1 MSDRHFILLS
11 NNLVILN
18 ISGDHNDARSESESE
33 LDASKYVP
41 EGHRSLIGLRPA
53 DVAVKLEDITDI
65 RQLETLM
72 RVHVMLA
79 QVAGHSS
86 PHSRDYVLLAYA
98 FLYRI
103 WQVRNVLASSSSLIC
118 F

>member
-1 MSDRHFILLS
+1 MDAAKFIP
-11 NNLVILN
+11 
-18 ISGDHNDARSESESE
+18 GERQ
-33 LDASKYVP
+33 
-41 EGHRSLIGLRPA
+41 SLIGVRPS

-86 PHSRDYVLLAYA
+86 PHSRDYVLMAYA

-103 WQVRNVLASSSSLIC
+103 WQVIGM
-118 F
+118 

>member
-1 MSDRHFILLS
+1 MFHAH
-11 NNLVILN
+11 LN
-18 ISGDHNDARSESESE
+18 IPDDNDEARTESESE
-33 LDASKYVP
+33 VDASKYVP
-41 EGHRSLIGLRPA
+41 DEHRSVKVLCPS
-53 DVAVKLEDITDI
+53 DVTVKLEDITDI

-79 QVAGHSS
+79 QVVGHSS

-103 WQVRNVLASSSSLIC
+103 WQVRNLLNK
-118 F
+118 

>member
-1 MSDRHFILLS
+1 MSHTYF
-11 NNLVILN
+11 VIN
-18 ISGDHNDARSESESE
+18 CAGDGNDARSGSESE
-33 LDASKYVP
+33 VDESKYILG
-41 EGHRSLIGLRPA
+41 EHRSVIGVRPS
-53 DVAVKLEDITDI
+53 DVTVKLEDITDI

-103 WQVRNVLASSSSLIC
+103 WQVRSVLASDIIC
-118 F
+118 LELKM

>member
-1 MSDRHFILLS
+1 MSLLW
-11 NNLVILN
+11 LRQHVCYLCCCLLN
-18 ISGDHNDARSESESE
+18 MLGDHNDARSESESE
-33 LDASKYVP
+33 IDASKYVP
-41 EGHRSLIGLRPA
+41 EEHRSVIGVRPS
-53 DVAVKLEDITDI
+53 DVTVKMEDITDI

-103 WQVRNVLASSSSLIC
+103 WQVIDQLANR
-118 F
+118 